1 MVYSARYPR
10 WQSWYL
16 FGILVFLLIIDLVSN
31 QSFNNLIYAQ
41 IALCVLI
48 FVTIMIRFKFT
59 IHDGFL
65 TYQVFLFLNRP
76 IYTKVIK
83 SSNINKIKFKRVNWA
98 TKGAVIQP
106 QKGFNIRI
114 IYFLPGDVLDVLLQF
129 ADENGI
135 EIDKTRDYLIL
146 ERWYG

>member
-41 IALCVLI
+41 IALCLMI

-65 TYQVFLFLNRP
+65 TYQVLLFKWP

-83 SSNINKIKFKRVNWA
+83 PSHIMQIKFKRVNWVSQ
-98 TKGAVIQP
+98 GAVIQLK
-106 QKGFNIRI
+106 KGLNVRI
-114 IYFLPGDVLDVLLQF
+114 VHFVPDDVLDNLLLF